1 MKWKPTPITKMY
13 EALGVI
19 GDKRIEVSGNEAKVY
34 SSSRGKYY
42 DIKYDPE
49 KNAITTN
56 DNASYWVGYMGY
68 PAVAFLL
75 AKGIVK
81 YKKESAVALSGIHWK
96 DLNTK
101 FKNDFEKAVEYIL
114 SDLEK
119 QGVNVED
126 LQIDVK
132 SIHDQVLSLKLE
144 KLGTTAKPP
153 SGY

>member
-1 MKWKPTPITKMY
+1 MY
-13 EALGVI
+13 EALGAI

-42 DIKYDPE
+42 DVKYDPD

-56 DNASYWVGYMGY
+56 DNASYWVGYLGY
-68 PAVAFLL
+68 PAVVFLL

-81 YKKESAVALSGIHWK
+81 YKKESAAALRGIHWK

-101 FKNDFEKAVEYIL
+101 FKNDFEKAVKYIL
-114 SDLEK
+114 ADLEK
-119 QGVNVED
+119 QGVDIEG
-126 LQIDVK
+126 LQADVK
-132 SIHDQVLSLKLE
+132 SIHEQVLALKLE

-153 SGY
+153 PGY